1 MGLTIIRKRA
11 FNLNVENKNWIVYT
25 IGLICLFLFSISA
38 YSKIV
43 DHERFVSGLSTVKY
57 IGQYAS
63 FISWAVPIAEIIVS
77 LLLLIPQTTRLGLY
91 GFTGLM
97 MVFTLYI
104 AIMINW
110 ADKIPCYCNLIVEK
124 LSWVEHLWFNIGFI
138 GLAIFALWLG
148 IAKNNKT

>member
-110 ADKIPCYCNLIVEK
+110 ADKIPCHCNLIVEK